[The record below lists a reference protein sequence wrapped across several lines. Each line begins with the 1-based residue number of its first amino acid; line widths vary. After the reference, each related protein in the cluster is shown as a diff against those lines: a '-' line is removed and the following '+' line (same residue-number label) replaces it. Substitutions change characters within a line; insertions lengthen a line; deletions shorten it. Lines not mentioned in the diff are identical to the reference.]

1 MSVLVLLTALLVAA
15 AVVVVV
21 LLAAVVAVA
30 VAVSVCVCVCVC
42 VCVRALVLVFL
53 LLRPLLLSMVVGLV
67 VAVPQLVSPPVPL
80 SLSVPPQFQRSVALH
95 VAPQLSSLVPVLF
108 DPSARHRRR
117 VSGAMLLLP
126 LWLSLAVLLSP
137 LRF

>member
-1 MSVLVLLTALLVAA
+1 MLTALLVAA
-15 AVVVVV
+15 GVVAVA
-21 LLAAVVAVA
+21 LLAVIVAVVA

-42 VCVRALVLVFL
+42 VLVLVLL